1 MTATG
6 ASWYEATVQPDR
18 RGSTVETEDDPTP
31 IVLTVAAIL
40 RRAQETPKLA
50 ALMRGTTGVVA
61 LASTVDPQAATI
73 RFAEGRV
80 RVERGVATDVQVTIA
95 TDVTTMADEDPPKPK
110 VSGAARHPRLALA
123 VAKLLEPPT
132 GTWTE
137 EARRF
142 WSRASS
148 RSANPAGLRIVCTDD
163 GSELTLGTTPPEFE
177 IHGSA
182 HRLTALFSGGTVFG
196 QEVLEGRLYAVG
208 SLAHLA
214 ELTGSSLEHMMGR

>member
-1 MTATG
+1 MTTG
-6 ASWYEATVQPDR
+6 EASCYEAAVQPD
-18 RGSTVETEDDPTP
+18 GSSSIVETEDDPTP
-31 IVLTVAAIL
+31 IVLIVAAIL
-40 RRAQETPKLA
+40 RRAEETPKLA
-50 ALMRGTTGVVA
+50 TLMRGTTGVVA
-61 LASTVDPQAATI
+61 LTSTVDPQAATM
-73 RFAEGRV
+73 RFGGGRA
-80 RVERGVATDVQVTIA
+80 RVERGVAADVQVTIA
-95 TDVTTMADEDPPKPK
+95 TDVTTMADEEPPKPK

-123 VAKLLEPPT
+123 IGRLLEPPT
-132 GTWTE
+132 GTWAE

-196 QEVLEGRLYAVG
+196 QEVLGGKLYAVG

-214 ELTGSSLEHMMGR
+214 ELTGSSLDHMMGR